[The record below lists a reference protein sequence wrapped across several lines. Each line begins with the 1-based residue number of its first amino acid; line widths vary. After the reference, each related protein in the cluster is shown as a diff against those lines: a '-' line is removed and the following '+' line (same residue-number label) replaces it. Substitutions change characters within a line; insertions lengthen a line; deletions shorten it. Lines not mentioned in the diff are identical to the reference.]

1 MAESYFLF
9 ICRTSPLI
17 AGGEHERE
25 NIQFSMVEREEPVVL
40 GMCKKLLSQDFT
52 IDYGPLVPGSSIWVC
67 SIVCRIKI

>member
-1 MAESYFLF
+1 MSEKIFNFPWLK
-9 ICRTSPLI
+9 
-17 AGGEHERE
+17 EKK
-25 NIQFSMVEREEPVVL
+25 PVVL